1 MFGALITNFYENGF
15 AGDCSLFGENPN
27 TLPFVAT
34 KDIINPALVEGE
46 LYVESGLSDGVY

>member
-1 MFGALITNFYENGF
+1 MITNFYENGF